1 MKALIVDASL
11 LVSCPALAR
20 KNTNP
25 RCSLWL

>member
-1 MKALIVDASL
+1 MKALIVDSSR
-11 LVSCPALAR
+11 LVAGPALAR